1 LQAKG
6 SNNSKQEGHSGSSS
20 SSGHSSG
27 ANKED
32 MDRMRKEVDMLLGRD
47 DSGTEIPRKEAGL
60 RIRINLMRIQIR
72 MRIRIQFW
80 IQGFDDQ
87 KLKQI

>member
-1 LQAKG
+1 
-6 SNNSKQEGHSGSSS
+6 
-20 SSGHSSG
+20 
-27 ANKED
+27 
-32 MDRMRKEVDMLLGRD
+32 MLLGRD